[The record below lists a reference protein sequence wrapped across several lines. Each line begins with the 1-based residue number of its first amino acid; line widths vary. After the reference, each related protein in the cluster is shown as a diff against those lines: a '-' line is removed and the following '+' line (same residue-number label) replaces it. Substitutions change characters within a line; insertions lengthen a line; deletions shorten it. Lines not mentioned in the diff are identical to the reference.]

1 MLSFGFIIGGLLIT
15 RWGLGTNPVKTLLM
29 TNAVMW
35 FVCIFFTAYPSI
47 VLTAIGL
54 LIFMSLHPYVEASE
68 QTILQKVVPLER
80 QGRVFGFA
88 QSVEQS
94 ASPLT
99 AFLVGPLAEFLV
111 IPFMTTG
118 AGVALF
124 GGWFGS
130 GSDRALALI
139 FSIAGIIGLCA
150 TILAFGSRSYRFLS
164 RYWHSS

>member
-1 MLSFGFIIGGLLIT
+1 MTHLGHAQLWIYH
-15 RWGLGTNPVKTLLM
+15 RWTPDHSLGPRHQSCQDTPHDQCGDV
-29 TNAVMW
+29 
-35 FVCIFFTAYPSI
+35 VC
-47 VLTAIGL
+47 VHIGL
-54 LIFMSLHPYVEASE
+54 LIFMSLRPYVEASE

-150 TILAFGSRSYRFLS
+150 TMLAFVSRSYRSLS

>member
-80 QGRVFGFA
+80 QGRGFGFA

-150 TILAFGSRSYRFLS
+150 TMLAFVSRSYRSLS
-164 RYWHSS
+164 RYWHAS